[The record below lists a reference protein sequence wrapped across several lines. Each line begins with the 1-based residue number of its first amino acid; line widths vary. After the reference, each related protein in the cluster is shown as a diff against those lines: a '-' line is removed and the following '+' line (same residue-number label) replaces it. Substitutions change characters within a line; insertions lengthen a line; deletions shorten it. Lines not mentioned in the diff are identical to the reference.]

1 MGEAAT
7 GVGTS
12 DRPATQVRTLG
23 ADADAQRERLDEL
36 VNELNR
42 RRRKLMD
49 WRTQVRQHRV
59 ALSAALGGAVAIAA
73 VAIALRQRRNRRKT
87 GLTAQLAALTA
98 KGEALRHALGRVI
111 EDPTRLAPENPPP
124 PAAPSSWTSLPAIV
138 SLAAA
143 VARIALPHIIAAL
156 APPRRR

>member
-1 MGEAAT
+1 MGEAAPR
-7 GVGTS
+7 VGS
-12 DRPATQVRTLG
+12 SGRSASQVRALD
-23 ADADAQRERLDEL
+23 ADADAQRQRLDEL
-36 VNELNR
+36 VAELDR
-42 RRRKLMD
+42 RRKKLMD
-49 WRTQVRQHRV
+49 WRTQVREHRGAITAAIGGAAALAAVVV
-59 ALSAALGGAVAIAA
+59 AL
-73 VAIALRQRRNRRKT
+73 RYRRNRKQT

-111 EDPTRLAPENPPP
+111 EDPSRLAPVTPPPPP
-124 PAAPSSWTSLPAIV
+124 PAWTSLPAIV

>member
-1 MGEAAT
+1 MGEAAPR
-7 GVGTS
+7 VGS
-12 DRPATQVRTLG
+12 SGRPGSQVRSLS
-23 ADADAQRERLDEL
+23 ADAEAQRQRLDALITEL
-36 VNELNR
+36 DR
-42 RRRKLMD
+42 RRKKLMD
-49 WRTQVRQHRV
+49 WRTQVREHRGAITGAIGGAAALAAIVV
-59 ALSAALGGAVAIAA
+59 AL
-73 VAIALRQRRNRRKT
+73 RHRRNRRQT

-111 EDPTRLAPENPPP
+111 EDPNRLAPVTPPPPP
-124 PAAPSSWTSLPAIV
+124 PAWTSLPAIV